1 MDESIKQLLEDEIKS
16 ELEVFGDL
24 ELGSEEYKMAVDGLT
39 KLFDRAIE
47 LEKIEVNSNDK
58 SKDRDAERDW
68 KIEQRIID
76 RDLEEERLRNE
87 KTDRFANYLLAA
99 AGIIIP
105 SIITIWGTHKTLRF
119 EQEGTVTTIMGR
131 GFINKLLPKK

>member
-1 MDESIKQLLEDEIKS
+1 MNESIKQLLEDEIKS

>member
-1 MDESIKQLLEDEIKS
+1 MNESIKQLLEDEIKS

-47 LEKIEVNSNDK
+47 LEKIEVNSDDK